1 MLHFFVYTCGY
12 PINTKVMLTID
23 NIWRSTQRS
32 LDDSTCPIC
41 DAIKCSSVSFLFL
54 ESRCRIIFVKPCPI
68 ASTASTP
75 TRSIFLLLEHD
86 RVVLKF
92 VHFHWYTIA
101 ADWNSVISDLWRP
114 VARILH
120 HGTFDSVFHDGR
132 HTGHPQSGRCSD
144 VWELMFQTCM
154 VKSVAAKQKSRF
166 VNQTEIPDG
175 AAGLQDYIRFH
186 CYGQDITFNAWHLRT
201 GLCSTLAIVM
211 TMWGV
216 ACEWCRM
223 YKCLVRICLVLLG
236 NMS

>member
-1 MLHFFVYTCGY
+1 MPPEGPGWWWGHMLLYLQIVYAAFFVYTRGH

-32 LDDSTCPIC
+32 LDDSICSIC
-41 DAIKCSSVSFLFL
+41 DAIKCSLSFLFL

-68 ASTASTP
+68 ASTASTL
-75 TRSIFLLLEHD
+75 TRWTFLLLEHD

-101 ADWNSVISDLWRP
+101 ADWNSSVISDLWRP

-120 HGTFDSVFHDGR
+120 HGTFDSVFHDGG

-144 VWELMFQTCM
+144 VWELIFQTCM
-154 VKSVAAKQKSRF
+154 VKSVAA
-166 VNQTEIPDG
+166 NG

-186 CYGQDITFNAWHLRT
+186 CYGQDITFNAWHLKNGGCVVHLR
-201 GLCSTLAIVM
+201 LYWIC
-211 TMWGV
+211 GV
-216 ACEWCRM
+216 W
-223 YKCLVRICLVLLG
+223 LVNDVECTNV
-236 NMS
+236 

>member
-1 MLHFFVYTCGY
+1 MLHFFVYTRGH

-32 LDDSTCPIC
+32 LDDSICPIC

-68 ASTASTP
+68 ASTASTL
-75 TRSIFLLLEHD
+75 TRSTFLLLEHD

-92 VHFHWYTIA
+92 VHVHGYTIA
-101 ADWNSVISDLWRP
+101 ADWSSSVISDLWRP

-144 VWELMFQTCM
+144 VFGNSCFKPAWW
-154 VKSVAAKQKSRF
+154 
-166 VNQTEIPDG
+166 IPDG

-186 CYGQDITFNAWHLRT
+186 CYGQDITFNAWHLKN
-201 GLCSTLAIVM
+201 
-211 TMWGV
+211 GV
-216 ACEWCRM
+216 
-223 YKCLVRICLVLLG
+223 V
-236 NMS
+236 